1 MSDRMNN
8 GKGKPRPSAG
18 DDPAL
23 SRRLRDLD
31 RKLDEHRSAAPAET
45 EERPK
50 QGTALAMRLSADFI
64 AGVVLGAALGWGFD
78 RLFGTSPWG
87 LAGFLLLGFAAGIL
101 AVMRSAGVMNA
112 GPSGP
117 DDIGDRI

>member
-1 MSDRMNN
+1 
-8 GKGKPRPSAG
+8 
-18 DDPAL
+18 
-23 SRRLRDLD
+23 
-31 RKLDEHRSAAPAET
+31 
-45 EERPK
+45 
-50 QGTALAMRLSADFI
+50 MRLSADFI

-101 AVMRSAGVMNA
+101 AVMRSAGVMKA

>member
-1 MSDRMNN
+1 MSNGMSDSN
-8 GKGKPRPSAG
+8 GKPRPSAG
-18 DDPAL
+18 DDPEL

-31 RKLDEHRSAAPAET
+31 RKLDEHRLAEPAET
-45 EERPK
+45 SKRPAP
-50 QGTALAMRLSADFI
+50 GAALAMRLAADFV

-101 AVMRSAGVMNA
+101 AVMRSAGVVKP
-112 GPSGP
+112 GPAGP
-117 DDIGDRI
+117 DDIGDGV